1 MQSKSLLIIGGT
13 GFFGKSILDYF
24 KKNNDSP
31 ILNKIIIFSRGIKN
45 IKIDKTLKRKIK
57 IIKISGNIHKIKK
70 LPAADYVIYAAIL
83 KNYNQDIKAVKN
95 YLSLAVKYHLN
106 SKILYISSGAVY
118 GIQKLKIKKLKENH
132 LVKYKKLHFKNGYKK
147 NYSKIKLKNEN
158 LFKELGAKGLNVS
171 IARCFSFVGPHL
183 PLNTHYVIGNIINN
197 ILKNKKINIKA
208 NYEIIRSYM
217 YSDDLVRWLIKI
229 LSHSNM
235 SCPIYNV
242 GSDSRISIQKIVSVL
257 GKKYNLKTHIPKLK
271 NVLSDNYVPDVNK
284 AKKKINLKNS
294 YTSIQAVVK
303 TIQLLKKNS

>member
-147 NYSKIKLKNEN
+147 NY
-158 LFKELGAKGLNVS
+158 
-171 IARCFSFVGPHL
+171 
-183 PLNTHYVIGNIINN
+183 
-197 ILKNKKINIKA
+197 
-208 NYEIIRSYM
+208 
-217 YSDDLVRWLIKI
+217 
-229 LSHSNM
+229 
-235 SCPIYNV
+235 
-242 GSDSRISIQKIVSVL
+242 
-257 GKKYNLKTHIPKLK
+257 
-271 NVLSDNYVPDVNK
+271 
-284 AKKKINLKNS
+284 
-294 YTSIQAVVK
+294 
-303 TIQLLKKNS
+303 